1 VVDFFLP
8 ATFGIFHQ
16 SVLKRFFM
24 KHLVF
29 GLWTLTLI
37 AFFSSC
43 KKDATQKDNNTS
55 VIGTWELRDISGGMM
70 PGSIK
75 FAPGNGNI
83 LKLSSTD
90 YGIYKSNQLIKS
102 GTYKIV
108 ADTTVE
114 QNVCLIIKDG
124 EFTNRID
131 YSDTTSIKIFFQ
143 LDGSKLVF
151 QSGCYAVDG
160 GHSEVYQK
168 IAAAGMKD

>member
-1 VVDFFLP
+1 
-8 ATFGIFHQ
+8 
-16 SVLKRFFM
+16 M

-43 KKDATQKDNNTS
+43 KKNTTQKINTES
-55 VIGTWELRDISGGMM
+55 VTGTWELRETSAAMM
-70 PGSIK
+70 PGSNK
-75 FAPGNGNI
+75 FAAGNGNI
-83 LKLSSTD
+83 LKRSSTD
-90 YGIYKSNQLIKS
+90 YGIYKNNQLLKE

-114 QNVCLIIKDG
+114 QNVCLVFKDG

-143 LDGSKLVF
+143 LNGNKLVF

-160 GHSEVYQK
+160 GHSEVYEK
-168 IAAAGMKD
+168 IANEGMKN